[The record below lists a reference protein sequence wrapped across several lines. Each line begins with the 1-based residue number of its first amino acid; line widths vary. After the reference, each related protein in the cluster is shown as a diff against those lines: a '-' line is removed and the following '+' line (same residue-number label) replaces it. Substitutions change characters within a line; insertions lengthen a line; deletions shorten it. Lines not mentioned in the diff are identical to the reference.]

1 MRKSKDDEFHK
12 LTAAS
17 QIALELRK
25 DILQGSLPPGSRL
38 RIEHLRQRFTT
49 AINPVREA
57 LNRLVAEGL
66 VHLEDHKGFSVSQ
79 ISLEVW
85 TDLLEAR
92 CMIEIEALRRSIA
105 NGTEE
110 WRDEI
115 VVSLHRLLRIPR
127 FHDEARTLRN
137 AEWEVY
143 HHRFHRALISCC
155 GSPKILEI
163 CDDLREQSDRY
174 RAVAATSRNAR
185 TDYNREHEAIA
196 KAAMEGDAAKATA
209 LLEAHYRK
217 TMRVV
222 EQYFHMLAVQTP
234 NGPARTLDSMITNEE

>member
-1 MRKSKDDEFHK
+1 MLKPRDEEPQK

-17 QIALELRK
+17 HIALELRK
-25 DILQGSLPPGSRL
+25 EILQGSLLPGSRL
-38 RIEHLRQRFTT
+38 RIEHLRQRFAT

-66 VHLEDHKGFSVSQ
+66 VDLEDHKGFSVSR

-85 TDLLEAR
+85 RDLLEVR
-92 CMIEIEALRRSIA
+92 CILEVEAVRRSIA

-115 VVSLHRLLRIPR
+115 VVSLHRLLRSPR
-127 FHDEARTLRN
+127 FHDEARTVRN
-137 AEWEVY
+137 AEWEIY
-143 HHRFHRALISCC
+143 HHRFHRALIACC
-155 GSPKILEI
+155 GSPRILAM

-174 RAVAATSRNAR
+174 RAVAATSQRAR
-185 TDYNREHEAIA
+185 TDYNQEHELIA
-196 KAAMEGDAAKATA
+196 KAALDGDAATAAT

-217 TMRVV
+217 TLRVV
-222 EQYFHMLAVQTP
+222 EEYFATITP
-234 NGPARTLDSMITNEE
+234 EPDYA

>member
-1 MRKSKDDEFHK
+1 MQKNRGEELHK

-17 QIALELRK
+17 HIAMELRQE
-25 DILQGSLPPGSRL
+25 ILQGSLPPGSRL
-38 RIEHLRQRFTT
+38 RIEQLRQRFAT

-66 VHLEDHKGFSVSQ
+66 VDLEDHKGFSVSQ

-85 TDLLEAR
+85 KDLLEAR
-92 CMIEIEALRRSIA
+92 CLLEVEALRRSIA
-105 NGTEE
+105 GGTEE

-137 AEWEVY
+137 AEWEFY
-143 HHRFHRALISCC
+143 HHRFHRALISRC
-155 GSPKILEI
+155 GSPKIIAI

-174 RAVAATSRNAR
+174 RAVAATSHRAR
-185 TDYNREHEAIA
+185 TDYNQEHEMIA
-196 KAAMEGDAAKATA
+196 KAAMEGDIATA
-209 LLEAHYRK
+209 TRLLEAHYRK
-217 TMRVV
+217 TLLVV
-222 EQYFHMLAVQTP
+222 EDYFEATATQ
-234 NGPARTLDSMITNEE
+234 PAPA

>member
-1 MRKSKDDEFHK
+1 MNRPNGEEPHK
-12 LTAAS
+12 RTAAS
-17 QIALELRK
+17 QIALDLRRE
-25 DILQGSLPPGSRL
+25 ILQGALPPGSKL
-38 RIEHLRQRFTT
+38 RIEQLRQRFAT

-66 VHLEDHKGFSVSQ
+66 VDLEDHKGFSVSR

-85 TDLLEAR
+85 KDLLEAR
-92 CMIEIEALRRSIA
+92 CMIEMEALRRSVA

-127 FHDEARTLRN
+127 FLDGERMERN

-143 HHRFHRALISCC
+143 HHRFHRALIACC
-155 GSPKILEI
+155 GSQKIIAI
-163 CDDLREQSDRY
+163 CDDLRAQSDRY

-196 KAAMEGDAAKATA
+196 TAAMEGKAEEAAAM
-209 LLEAHYRK
+209 LDAHYRK
-217 TMRVV
+217 TLRVV
-222 EQYFHMLAVQTP
+222 EEYFDAPKLE
-234 NGPARTLDSMITNEE
+234 PAGA